1 MPNGNAIGVVTQSDH
16 RQQDDLFKFAE
27 RVSGAHNLDL
37 QSRINSRALQATI
50 ARQVARVIHARPTA
64 NLLADAVQ
72 YRNRSFCYAATDTLA
87 VI

>member
-1 MPNGNAIGVVTQSDH
+1 
-16 RQQDDLFKFAE
+16 
-27 RVSGAHNLDL
+27 
-37 QSRINSRALQATI
+37 LQATI